1 MDYFAN
7 QYLRGTGGLE
17 TILNLEE
24 CKEKKP
30 LEWRS
35 SLNNI
40 NRFLEKWAVVQR
52 LNIQQFAT
60 KELVEI
66 LVQHL
71 FLLED
76 QEEWIRK
83 RCKSEALRPRDNR
96 SVSKILS
103 RNRSMIENPNYTV
116 LDSSSSSG
124 EDPQEN
130 SFNKV
135 KQSLVATGNNKISI
149 SLLLLVQHVVKV
161 KRKVEIQCQN
171 TSIGELKQLAQRQSK
186 LRDIAINRDTVSYL
200 GFGRNDNKDS
210 IGSVGEK
217 DFSE

>member
-1 MDYFAN
+1 M
-7 QYLRGTGGLE
+7 
-17 TILNLEE
+17 
-24 CKEKKP
+24 
-30 LEWRS
+30 
-35 SLNNI
+35 
-40 NRFLEKWAVVQR
+40 EKWAVVQR

-116 LDSSSSSG
+116 LDSNSSSG

-135 KQSLVATGNNKISI
+135 KQSLAATGNNKISI
-149 SLLLLVQHVVKV
+149 SLLLLVQHVINVKQ
-161 KRKVEIQCQN
+161 KVEIQCQN
-171 TSIGELKQLAQRQSK
+171 TSIGEL
-186 LRDIAINRDTVSYL
+186 
-200 GFGRNDNKDS
+200 
-210 IGSVGEK
+210 
-217 DFSE
+217 